1 MRDEEKRKKKGKGKL
16 EEEGKVKRRVGL
28 GQSWQQQKMIF
39 TRMDSVCSV
48 YTYTFTTRYLM
59 EEHYSKHQLGTGKV
73 GRSVGSTVYPR
84 FFNLY
89 QAGR

>member
-1 MRDEEKRKKKGKGKL
+1 MRRKERKKEREIRRKRKSKKAGW
-16 EEEGKVKRRVGL
+16 VGL
-28 GQSWQQQKMIF
+28 ELAITKKDFLQEWTLCVVYIHIF
-39 TRMDSVCSV
+39 YC
-48 YTYTFTTRYLM
+48 LM
-59 EEHYSKHQLGTGKV
+59 EKHYSKHQLGTGKV